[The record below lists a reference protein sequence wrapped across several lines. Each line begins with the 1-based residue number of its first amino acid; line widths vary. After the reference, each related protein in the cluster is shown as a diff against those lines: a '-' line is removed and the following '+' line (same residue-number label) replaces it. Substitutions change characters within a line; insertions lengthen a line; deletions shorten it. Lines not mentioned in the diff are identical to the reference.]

1 MYVQVMYIQLIALR
15 RFVKPAGHSMS
26 ETAPRPAPSSV
37 EDCLCF
43 RARLVARRMT
53 EFYEARLA
61 PHGVNLP
68 QFGLLGTIGSER
80 NASISHLAK
89 RLELDPSTLSRTLR
103 PLIDAGLIET
113 FADPDNLRVRRVRLT
128 ADGKQ
133 RTREAARA
141 WAQAQ
146 EDAAKTISPDAMEL
160 LVAQTATLRA

>member
-1 MYVQVMYIQLIALR
+1 
-15 RFVKPAGHSMS
+15 MS
-26 ETAPRPAPSSV
+26 EPTRPKPPGV

-61 PHGVNLP
+61 PYGVNLP
-68 QFGLLGTIGSER
+68 QFGLLGTIGAER
-80 NASISHLAK
+80 NGSISQLAK

-103 PLIDAGLIET
+103 PLIEAGLVET
-113 FADPDNLRVRRVRLT
+113 VPDPDNLRVRRVRLT
-128 ADGKQ
+128 GEGKQ

-146 EDAAKTISPDAMEL
+146 EDAARTISADAMER
-160 LVAQTATLRA
+160 LVAETGKLGA

>member
-1 MYVQVMYIQLIALR
+1 MYIHLIALQR
-15 RFVKPAGHSMS
+15 AVKAGMN
-26 ETAPRPAPSSV
+26 TMTDAPPRPKRLGV

-61 PHGVNLP
+61 PHGINLP
-68 QFGLLGTIGSER
+68 QWGLLGTIGSEQ

-113 FADPDNLRVRRVRLT
+113 FADPGNLRIRRVRLT
-128 ADGKQ
+128 PDGKQ
-133 RTREAARA
+133 RTREAART

-146 EDAAKTISPDAMEL
+146 EDAAKTISPEAMEM
-160 LVAQTATLRA
+160 LVAQTAKLVA